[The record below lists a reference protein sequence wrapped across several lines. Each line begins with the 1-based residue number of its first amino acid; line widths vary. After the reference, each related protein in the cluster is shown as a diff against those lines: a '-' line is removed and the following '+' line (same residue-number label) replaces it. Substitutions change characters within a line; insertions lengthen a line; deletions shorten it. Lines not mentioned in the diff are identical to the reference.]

1 MSRARTF
8 DAVWSK
14 LKQATQLAIILF
26 YLDIFLDGFL
36 NNSFGFPVGSIIL
49 DGAVVLLVCAYLT
62 GARQW
67 QAIGFR
73 RPASW
78 RSLLWFAPL
87 LLPVLESLKGH
98 VYAGLPQTLLFVLL
112 YIVQSLQTEAIVN
125 GIILRDFLSEKRT
138 RYAWYGAITVATLQA
153 ALSAVAFAL
162 VPPEDGFVPL
172 LLLISI
178 STGASAFASAAL
190 RIRTG
195 LLWPLVII
203 DVLSSISY
211 YVTLPP
217 HPSLY
222 PLTEGRLI
230 FFLADIAFGIVVGLT
245 ALLMRRP
252 KTFPAHEPVPAT
264 VIPEEVPVRNVL
276 LAAAPQPALSSRRIA
291 FTCLSVVLGVSVIG
305 CSGVA
310 LVTGQFGPFQALLRT
325 QDGSQ
330 RPYYAVVPSS
340 ACDHHG
346 AFWFEDP
353 EESYTCLSNGLLVIQ
368 KYFDYAAEDY
378 FAFVSDDDSRVPFA
392 AHSYRVQVT
401 VTVVADIPGTCAEIH
416 THIQDFQGRQWFS
429 GCNDGTWNIGRCDL
443 HCDTDVTLLSGT
455 LPATIPHNRF
465 VLAVDVGDSVT
476 TFRANGVT
484 IATLRDA
491 TYTSTNQIALAMYGP
506 EKAQMLP
513 AVLFSDFS
521 YIPLG
526 GSS

>member
-1 MSRARTF
+1 M
-8 DAVWSK
+8 
-14 LKQATQLAIILF
+14 F

-36 NNSFGFPVGSIIL
+36 NNSFGFPVGSMIL
-49 DGAVVLLVCAYLT
+49 DGAVVLLVCGYLT
-62 GARQW
+62 GAQQW

-87 LLPVLESLKGH
+87 LLPALESLRGH
-98 VYAGLPQTLLFVLL
+98 VYAGLPQTLPFVFF
-112 YIVQSLQTEAIVN
+112 YIVQSLQIETIFN
-125 GIILRDFLSEKRT
+125 GIILRDFLIEKRM

-153 ALSAVAFAL
+153 ALNAAEFAL
-162 VPPEDGFVPL
+162 VPPEDGFAPL
-172 LLLISI
+172 LLLISV

-195 LLWPLVII
+195 LLWPLVMI
-203 DVLSSISY
+203 DVLGSITY
-211 YVTLPP
+211 YITLPP
-217 HPSLY
+217 HPSPY

-230 FFLADIAFGIVVGLT
+230 FFLAETAFGIVVGLT

-252 KTFPAHEPVPAT
+252 KTFPTNEPVPAT
-264 VIPEEVPVRNVL
+264 VIPDEVTVTN
-276 LAAAPQPALSSRRIA
+276 APPAVPAQPGISSRQIV
-291 FTCLSVVLGVSVIG
+291 FTCLSVVLGVSIIG
-305 CSGVA
+305 CSGAA
-310 LVTGQFGPFQALLRT
+310 LVTGQFGPFQALVRT
-325 QDGSQ
+325 QEGSQ
-330 RPYYAVVPSS
+330 RPYYAVVPGA

-401 VTVVADIPGTCAEIH
+401 ATVVAEIPGTCAEIH

-429 GCNDGTWNIGRCDL
+429 ACNDGTWNIGRCDL
-443 HCDTDVTLLSGT
+443 HCDTEVTLLSGT
-455 LPATIPHNRF
+455 LPAIIPHNRF
-465 VLAVDVGDSVT
+465 VLAVDVGNSVT
-476 TFRANGVT
+476 TFRVNGVT

-506 EKAQMLP
+506 EKAKTFP

-521 YIPLG
+521 YIPLVV
-526 GSS
+526 SS